1 MASVLQ
7 TASSDA
13 IRRIQRVQIVTI
25 AWMSVEAMVSLFAA
39 WRARSPALLA
49 FGGDSAIEL
58 LSAVVVLWRF
68 RASDAREDVEKRAA
82 RVAGALLFTLAAFV
96 AVTSGTSLLGYNEP
110 KPTLLGIAIL
120 VAAAAVMPWLAKEK
134 RRLSGATGSAALKAD
149 AAQSALCA
157 YLSLILGGTGDQRAD
172 GHVASSEDCFVE
184 VGDFV
189 EIPDQSALRQ
199 TTNTKGLG
207 ALLSAWSGI
216 EENLHEPPPGQTR
229 PSLTANVR
237 QALALCFQPQDEI
250 IRRQQLFHGAGDN
263 FVAQALKDTLPYF
276 LGAVDD
282 DYVRKREQLRRV
294 REQLRSCERKLAE
307 IAALRGEALA
317 KPRACSRKRE
327 TQAHRG

>member
-49 FGGDSAIEL
+49 FGGNSVIEL
-58 LSAVVVLWRF
+58 LSAAVVLWRF

-120 VAAAAVMPWLAKEK
+120 VAAAAVMPWLAERKTAAFGGYRQCCIEGG
-134 RRLSGATGSAALKAD
+134 RRSVGAVRLPLTHR
-149 AAQSALCA
+149 
-157 YLSLILGGTGDQRAD
+157 LGGTGDQRAD

-189 EIPDQSALRQ
+189 EIPAHFDRPRIPRVSV
-199 TTNTKGLG
+199 
-207 ALLSAWSGI
+207 LS
-216 EENLHEPPPGQTR
+216 
-229 PSLTANVR
+229 
-237 QALALCFQPQDEI
+237 F
-250 IRRQQLFHGAGDN
+250 RRGP
-263 FVAQALKDTLPYF
+263 V
-276 LGAVDD
+276 
-282 DYVRKREQLRRV
+282 
-294 REQLRSCERKLAE
+294 
-307 IAALRGEALA
+307 
-317 KPRACSRKRE
+317 
-327 TQAHRG
+327 